1 MVIYPM
7 FLKILD
13 LIKRHQAV
21 ADSQDEALAID
32 DLEDPY
38 FNMKDQSSADKWRTG
53 CIFNNQFSVQ
63 ENRHETA
70 GKIRLLL
77 QIPHAVASLIIFDY
91 GI

>member
-1 MVIYPM
+1 
-7 FLKILD
+7 
-13 LIKRHQAV
+13 
-21 ADSQDEALAID
+21 
-32 DLEDPY
+32 
-38 FNMKDQSSADKWRTG
+38 MKDQSSDDKWRTG

-91 GI
+91 GIWGYFAAAGGASVAGAIAVYICSALGFAIQI